1 MKAILNVHAKT
12 SWSSMGHRDQTVD
25 VPVQSR
31 NRSQGKVPHCW
42 GQLSEL
48 KKAVFKISGSQLM
61 KDKKSGVMTIKCNV
75 KSLNMLEWRKK
86 KTHQDNWGNRTLDRR
101 LDNSIAAKS
110 LQSCLTLQPHRR
122 QPTRLPRSWDYP
134 GKDTGVGCHYLLQC
148 MKVKSESEVFQSCP
162 VSDSSRPHG
171 LQHTRLLCPWEFPGK
186 STGVG
191 CHCLLRDNSI
201 ISRLNSLHVILLCRK
216 CPCSQEI
223 CMNYLWFLK
232 GSVKNK

>member
-12 SWSSMGHRDQTVD
+12 WWSSMGHRDQTVD
-25 VPVQSR
+25 VPVQSK
-31 NRSQGKVPHCW
+31 NRSQGEVPHCW

-61 KDKKSGVMTIKCNV
+61 KGKKSGVMTIKCNV

-86 KTHQDNWGNRTLDRR
+86 KKKTHQDNWGNRTLDSR

-110 LQSCLTLQPHRR
+110 LQSCLTLCDPTT
-122 QPTRLPRSWDYP
+122 PSTRLPRSWDSP
-134 GKDTGVGCHYLLQC
+134 GKNTGVGCHFLLQC
-148 MKVKSESEVFQSCP
+148 MKVKSESEVAQAGP

-171 LQHTRLLCPWEFPGK
+171 LQPTRLLCPWEFPGK

-191 CHCLLRDNSI
+191 ATAFSGITALY
-201 ISRLNSLHVILLCRK
+201 
-216 CPCSQEI
+216 Q
-223 CMNYLWFLK
+223 
-232 GSVKNK
+232 G